1 MTKIAPICP
10 HLRVRREF
18 LAAAAKGRKYVRPTL
33 VLQALCRPKLDSDK
47 NIENSDTLN
56 IQAEN
61 IQAERRFGLTASKKV
76 GNAVARNRAR
86 RRLRA
91 LAQTHIPQ
99 FGRDGFDYV
108 LIARTTTLTC
118 RAATLAKDLET
129 ALKGVHNVDKTTKE
143 NKSARK

>member
-47 NIENSDTLN
+47 SPENSDTL
-56 IQAEN
+56 N

-129 ALKGVHNVDKTTKE
+129 ALKGVHANNADNTTKE